1 MANNSFRV
9 EIDDSDVIRA
19 IEGLGSETKKVI
31 ENFLKQ
37 EALAWQ
43 RDIKKKLTDNNSV
56 VTGDLRRS
64 IVVQPKTARNRWEYV
79 VGTNLFYAP
88 YVEYGTRRNGYRGK
102 PYFQPVYDA
111 RAKKFKENM
120 TQILREAL
128 R

>member
-1 MANNSFRV
+1 MANNSFKV
-9 EIDDSDVIRA
+9 EVDDRDVIKA
-19 IEGLGSETKKVI
+19 IEELGSETKKVI
-31 ENFLKQ
+31 ENFLKN

-43 RDIKKKLTDNNSV
+43 RDIKKKLTDNKSV
-56 VTGDLRRS
+56 ITGDLRRS

-88 YVEYGTRRNGYRGK
+88 YVEYGTRRTGGRGK

-111 RAKKFKENM
+111 RADKFKENL
-120 TQILREAL
+120 TKVLREAL